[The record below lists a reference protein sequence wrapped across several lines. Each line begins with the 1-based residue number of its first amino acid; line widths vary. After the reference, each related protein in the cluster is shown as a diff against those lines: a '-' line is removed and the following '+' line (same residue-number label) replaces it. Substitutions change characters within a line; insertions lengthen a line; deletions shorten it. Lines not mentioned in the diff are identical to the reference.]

1 MKFNY
6 VVTLEN
12 PETGN
17 TRNFA
22 ESVTDTENAV
32 PRTENRGALVV
43 SGITFAQ
50 TAKKAKDFADFWNEC
65 AERNGRLMDWD
76 EYTQATREHADKKPE
91 ADTQNGVEKL
101 RLLDREI
108 ENAVKYGDAYTAEK
122 LLSVH
127 RGAWEMFVELTGR
140 PADSFGYSPLDDDT
154 VNAARK
160 MARELS
166 Y

>member
-1 MKFNY
+1 MRFNY

-17 TRNFA
+17 ARNFA

-32 PRTENRGALVV
+32 YLTDNRGALVV
-43 SGITFAQ
+43 ICVNFFQ
-50 TAKKAKDFADFWNEC
+50 TAKKAQEIADFWNEC

-76 EYTQATREHADKKPE
+76 EYTQATREHAEKKPE
-91 ADTQNGVEKL
+91 ADTQTGVEKL

-108 ENAVKYGDAYTAEK
+108 ENAVKYGDAYAAEK
-122 LLSVH
+122 LLAIY